1 MKSSLCLVIA
11 AVLVASDAAAAEKHK
26 SKHKEK
32 SFEPVAAADV
42 GGYAG
47 RYVGVES
54 SHWVD
59 VNIGPED
66 RLEVSLFENGVRVPL
81 RNIKLT
87 GTRLAATKLLPD
99 DTQVPLDATF
109 GERRVN
115 DDRAFGL
122 LVEGDVHLDKT
133 TVLNRLFYR
142 RVRST
147 PGTAP

>member
-1 MKSSLCLVIA
+1 MKCPLLLVIA
-11 AVLVASDAAAAEKHK
+11 AVLVASDAAAAVKHK
-26 SKHKEK
+26 SKRKEK

-47 RYVGVES
+47 RYVGIES

-59 VNIGPED
+59 VDIGPED
-66 RLEVSLFENGVRVPL
+66 RLEVTVFENGVRVPL

-87 GTRLAATKLLPD
+87 GTRLVATKLLPG
-99 DTQVPLDATF
+99 DTEASLEATF

-122 LVEGDVHLDKT
+122 LVEGDVHLDGS

-142 RVRST
+142 RVRTT
-147 PGTAP
+147 PAP